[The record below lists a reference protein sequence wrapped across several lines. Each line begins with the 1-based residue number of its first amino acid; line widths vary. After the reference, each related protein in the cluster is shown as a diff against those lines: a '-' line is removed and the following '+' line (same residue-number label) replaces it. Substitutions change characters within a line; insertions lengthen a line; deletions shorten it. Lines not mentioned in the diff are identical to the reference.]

1 MQRMLFKWLV
11 MSLAL
16 LAIPQLVGG
25 VSVESFGTALAVAA
39 VLAVLNVVLKPIL
52 ILLTLPLTVLSL
64 GLFIFVL
71 NAFMMQMAPFFV
83 SGFHVDSFKSAFISS
98 LIVSIV
104 SWVANVFDERQFR
117 WRISSGRRREA
128 SDQRFTE

>member
-25 VSVESFGTALAVAA
+25 ISVESFGTALAVAA
-39 VLAVLNVVLKPIL
+39 VLAVMNVVLKPIL

-71 NAFMMQMAPFFV
+71 NAFMMQLAPFFV
-83 SGFHVDSFKSAFISS
+83 SGFQVDSFKSAFISS
-98 LIVSIV
+98 LIVSLV
-104 SWVANVFDERQFR
+104 SWVANVFDEQQFR
-117 WRISSGRRREA
+117 WRISSGGRRERTN
-128 SDQRFTE
+128 QHFTE

>member
-1 MQRMLFKWLV
+1 

>member
-39 VLAVLNVVLKPIL
+39 VHAVLNVVLKPIL

>member
-39 VLAVLNVVLKPIL
+39 VLAVMNVVLKPIL

>member
-39 VLAVLNVVLKPIL
+39 VLAVMNVVLKPIL

-128 SDQRFTE
+128 SDQRFME

>member
-25 VSVESFGTALAVAA
+25 VSVENFSTALAVAA
-39 VLAVLNVVLKPIL
+39 VLAVMNVVLKPIL

-83 SGFHVDSFKSAFISS
+83 SGFRVDSFKSAFISS
-98 LIVSIV
+98 LIISLV
-104 SWVANVFDERQFR
+104 SWVANVFDEQKVR
-117 WRISSGRRREA
+117 WRISSGRRREGA
-128 SDQRFTE
+128 DQRFTE